1 MLGSHHALQNR
12 QDYTPSP
19 SPGSFS
25 DTLIF
30 FKRKLAVLLPVPLE
44 VQGLRTAS
52 LHSVPCVPGG
62 GQSVL
67 SDESTSQSLGH
78 RKNQWSHK
86 PPTVQSGKTRLLQRR
101 NYPHPLPPQLRGPLA
116 TGMKGRETEGRVNP
130 LTLGFRPFKAFLEP
144 WHQPPWV

>member
-1 MLGSHHALQNR
+1 MSVLEKWVPILTQR
-12 QDYTPSP
+12 QKYAWQPSCSAKQAGLYTIPITS
-19 SPGSFS
+19 SFRG
-25 DTLIF
+25 TLIF

-44 VQGLRTAS
+44 VQGLRIAS
-52 LHSVPCVPGG
+52 LHSVPCVLGG

-101 NYPHPLPPQLRGPLA
+101 NCPHPLPPQLKGPLA
-116 TGMKGRETEGRVNP
+116 TGMKGRETE
-130 LTLGFRPFKAFLEP
+130 
-144 WHQPPWV
+144 